1 MSTQNTE
8 HTEKIYLIFSMTTT
22 KVGKM
27 IRRVTKYPYN
37 HVSVSLTPDLAVIYS
52 FARHYKDMPFY
63 GGFVCEGIKRF
74 CNEAG
79 LAKIMVCAVP
89 VTRAQYECALNL
101 INEVSENNKYYIYN
115 IISAAFV
122 PMHIRVF
129 IDRAYTCCEFAVE
142 FLAHCNIAG
151 APDPR
156 RFCSIE
162 ELTERFKKYAIFEG
176 PFNEYEH
183 AVSDI
188 EDYERKNAV
197 AFRMGKTVATNA
209 RLFGR
214 FFKGILSN
222 K

>member
-74 CNEAG
+74 CNRAG

-89 VTRAQYECALNL
+89 VTR
-101 INEVSENNKYYIYN
+101 
-115 IISAAFV
+115 
-122 PMHIRVF
+122 RV
-129 IDRAYTCCEFAVE
+129 
-142 FLAHCNIAG
+142 
-151 APDPR
+151 
-156 RFCSIE
+156 
-162 ELTERFKKYAIFEG
+162 
-176 PFNEYEH
+176 
-183 AVSDI
+183 
-188 EDYERKNAV
+188 
-197 AFRMGKTVATNA
+197 
-209 RLFGR
+209 
-214 FFKGILSN
+214 
-222 K
+222 